1 MTRLIKTAKN
11 TILGVII
18 LFARLNLF
26 IIPINSDIIDKNKIK
41 QGMYKLFPIFFP
53 IFHHPYYNHK

>member
-18 LFARLNLF
+18 LFARSNLF
-26 IIPINSDIIDKNKIK
+26 IIPINSDLIDKNKIK
-41 QGMYKLFPIFFP
+41 QGMYNLLPIFFP

>member
-18 LFARLNLF
+18 LFARSNLF

-41 QGMYKLFPIFFP
+41 QGMYNLFFLIYK
-53 IFHHPYYNHK
+53 I